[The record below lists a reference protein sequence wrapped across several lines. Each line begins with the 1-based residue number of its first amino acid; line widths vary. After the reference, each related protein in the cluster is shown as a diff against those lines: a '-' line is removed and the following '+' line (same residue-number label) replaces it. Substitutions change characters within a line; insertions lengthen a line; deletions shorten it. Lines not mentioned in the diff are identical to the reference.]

1 MVVPGEEGHRMRQF
15 GDSLITFSAGVVLV
29 LMSLDVIGWR
39 SIEFMLVGLWPLL
52 LIMVGLL
59 LLGGALKSPLLTL
72 LAGLCF
78 VAFCVVGLLWYSVP
92 GATEELVF
100 SAPYGREYRFD
111 MQPWENIGLNESVV
125 ISITE

>member
-1 MVVPGEEGHRMRQF
+1 MLF
-15 GDSLITFSAGVVLV
+15 
-29 LMSLDVIGWR
+29 R
-39 SIEFMLVGLWPLL
+39 SGLWPLL

>member
-1 MVVPGEEGHRMRQF
+1 M
-15 GDSLITFSAGVVLV
+15 
-29 LMSLDVIGWR
+29 
-39 SIEFMLVGLWPLL
+39 
-52 LIMVGLL
+52 MVGFFII
-59 LLGGALKSPLLTL
+59 GGALHAPWWTL